1 MSIKRKPFS
10 CGQSLLAIK
19 GLVEF
24 ANPKSAMPTTTNPG
38 GWTTKT

>member
-24 ANPKSAMPTTTNPG
+24 ANPKSAMLITTNPG
-38 GWTTKT
+38 NWTMKT

>member
-1 MSIKRKPFS
+1 MSIKIKPFS

-24 ANPKSAMPTTTNPG
+24 ANPKSAMLTTTNPG
-38 GWTTKT
+38 SWTIKI